1 MEGVGLK
8 EEDGDPRGWEKPEK
22 LEQEEIEVYS
32 Y

>member
-22 LEQEEIEVYS
+22 LAQEAIEV
-32 Y
+32 